1 MKIDE
6 ALVTLTDEVY
16 VPTFVKAAA
25 EAGLD
30 MSNPKDLANALEISA
45 VLNTIKQSE
54 QNDTIKS
61 AHDMLL
67 TSAGLQ
73 VDQEPAPAPAAQPVG
88 GRVKQALDA
97 LKSTEACEEPAEEKA
112 EEEKSE

>member
-16 VPTFVKAAA
+16 VPAFTKAAA

-45 VLNTIKQSE
+45 VLNTIKQAE
-54 QNDTIKS
+54 QNETIKS
-61 AHDMLL
+61 AHDMLMA
-67 TSAGLQ
+67 SAGIP
-73 VDQEPAPAPAAQPVG
+73 VESAPAPAPVARPVE
-88 GRVKQALDA
+88 GRIKEALDS
-97 LKSTEACEEPAEEKA
+97 LKPAADEEVD
-112 EEEKSE
+112 EEKSE